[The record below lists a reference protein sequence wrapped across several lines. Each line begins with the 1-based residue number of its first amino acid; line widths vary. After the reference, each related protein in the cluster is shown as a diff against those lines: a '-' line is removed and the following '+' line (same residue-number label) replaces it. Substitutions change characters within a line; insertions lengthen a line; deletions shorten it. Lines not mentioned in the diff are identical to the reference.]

1 MWVEA
6 TARYSGQGMGV
17 ELSSAVLTPVPKSSF
32 WRVRIAWPN
41 STPRYFGK
49 FNSKTEAQRW
59 IAEHRSLTRPRQG
72 RYKPASLTTDENS
85 ELS

>member
-6 TARYSGQGMGV
+6 TAHYSGQGN